1 MIRRGKRSRCG
12 KRPTGRCGSRP
23 TRLTAPGRAR
33 YRSAADNTAG
43 GTWQTPVG
51 VSASGGADPQVA
63 VDSAGDVTAVW
74 DQSDGSGSYITEAAQ
89 RSAGSGW
96 EAPVA
101 ISGAQAV
108 ASYPQVVA
116 DARGD
121 AVADGDGYDATVY
134 TVQAAAKAAVAPGR
148 RPGRCPVPV

>member
-1 MIRRGKRSRCG
+1 M
-12 KRPTGRCGSRP
+12 
-23 TRLTAPGRAR
+23 
-33 YRSAADNTAG
+33 
-43 GTWQTPVG
+43 
-51 VSASGGADPQVA
+51 SASGGADPQVA
-63 VDSAGDVTAVW
+63 VDSVGDVTAVW
-74 DQSDGSGSYITEAAQ
+74 DQSDGSGSYVTEAAQ

-121 AVADGDGYDATVY
+121 AVADWDGYDATVY
-134 TVQAAAKAAVAPGR
+134 TVQAAAKAAGGAWQAAGSLSRCRCDVQHRPTAGGR
-148 RPGRCPVPV
+148 SAGQCHPDLGA